1 MKLIEIFMLIFIS
14 IPAILAILIFISFII
29 NEIKYKKI
37 KKKYPE
43 VFELIKER
51 EKSMSN
57 SCKFYNEKI
66 LQLKNKIDYML
77 NEQKYLTEEKSKNLN
92 DELEILR
99 VELAYLQ
106 ETYDKVEKEEHLL
119 NEEIENIIRS
129 KTDLLKE
136 MKKYGWCKGE

>member
-1 MKLIEIFMLIFIS
+1 
-14 IPAILAILIFISFII
+14 
-29 NEIKYKKI
+29 
-37 KKKYPE
+37 
-43 VFELIKER
+43 
-51 EKSMSN
+51 MSN

-66 LQLKNKIDYML
+66 HTLKNKIDYIL

-119 NEEIENIIRS
+119 KEEIENIIRS

-136 MKKYGWCKGE
+136 MKKYGWCKGEKK

>member
-14 IPAILAILIFISFII
+14 IPAILTILILISFII

-66 LQLKNKIDYML
+66 LPLKNKIDYIL
-77 NEQKYLTEEKSKNLN
+77 NEQKYITVENKKNLN
-92 DELEILR
+92 NELETLR
-99 VELAYLQ
+99 LELKYLQ
-106 ETYDKVEKEEHLL
+106 EIYDKMEKEEDLL
-119 NEEIENIIRS
+119 KEEIENIIRS

>member
-1 MKLIEIFMLIFIS
+1 MKLIEIFILIFMS
-14 IPAILAILIFISFII
+14 IPTILTILIFISFII

-37 KKKYPE
+37 KKKYPK

-66 LQLKNKIDYML
+66 LPLKNKIDYIL
-77 NEQKYLTEEKSKNLN
+77 NEQKYLTAENQKNLN
-92 DELEILR
+92 NELETLR
-99 VELAYLQ
+99 LELKYLQ
-106 ETYDKVEKEEHLL
+106 EIYDKMEKEEDLL
-119 NEEIENIIRS
+119 KEEIENIIRS

>member
-14 IPAILAILIFISFII
+14 IPAILTILIFISFII

-37 KKKYPE
+37 KKKYPK
-43 VFELIKER
+43 VFELIEER
-51 EKSMSN
+51 DKSMSN

-66 LQLKNKIDYML
+66 LPIKNKIDYIL
-77 NEQKYLTEEKSKNLN
+77 NEQKYLTVENKKNLN
-92 DELEILR
+92 NELETLR
-99 VELAYLQ
+99 LELKYLQ
-106 ETYDKVEKEEHLL
+106 EIYDKMEKEEDLL
-119 NEEIENIIRS
+119 KEEIENIIRS

>member
-66 LQLKNKIDYML
+66 LPLKNKIDYIL
-77 NEQKYLTEEKSKNLN
+77 NEQKYLTEEKSKSLN

-99 VELAYLQ
+99 VELAYLK
-106 ETYDKVEKEEHLL
+106 ETYDKVKKEEHLL

-129 KTDLLKE
+129 KTDLLIE
-136 MKKYGWCKGE
+136 MQKYGWCKGE